1 MRRPRALRPGD
12 RIAIV
17 APASQAPRA
26 EFDAGVAELRRL
38 GFEPVFDENVFDRTA
53 YLAGPAVT
61 RTAAFQRAWS
71 DPGIAALVAV
81 RGGFGSVH
89 LLPLLD
95 PSIFAATPK
104 AFIGYSDN
112 TSILSWLTLTCGIV
126 AFHGPMLQGRFARGE
141 EGYDRDTFER
151 CLTRAE
157 PAGEITHPQV
167 EVVQHGDAAGML
179 TGGTLTQLT
188 GSLGTPYAFDPP
200 DGCVLFLDEVGER
213 PYRLDRLFTQL
224 RLSGVLARVSALVF
238 GELPECDEP
247 DGKITARQVIGELVN
262 GFPGPVLY
270 GLPSGHTSGAT
281 LTLPFGVR
289 ARVITGARPALVI
302 EEPAVED
309 RPGV

>member
-247 DGKITARQVIGELVN
+247 DGKITARQVIGELVDD
-262 GFPGPVLY
+262 FPGPVLY

-302 EEPAVED
+302 EESAVEE

>member
-302 EEPAVED
+302 EESAVED